1 MNRDLSAQHGF
12 VVHCLFVVQCYT
24 YYTVPKC
31 IVKYLRILFLYS
43 DKYTVTN
50 TFFSTKTMYTVYKV
64 AHTVVYIQNKRRI
77 YCMQLQ

>member
-1 MNRDLSAQHGF
+1 LLFSAF
-12 VVHCLFVVQCYT
+12 LLFSVTLTTQYI
-24 YYTVPKC
+24 PKC

-43 DKYTVTN
+43 DKYIVTN
-50 TFFSTKTMYTVYKV
+50 KKNSTKTMYTVYKV